1 MFYQDLQTPRDH
13 VNWARVGDQ
22 PPAGLVLGNNL
33 VIAPA
38 AVVTEHAAD
47 ENNRHTVN

>member
-1 MFYQDLQTPRDH
+1 MFYQDLQTTRDH
-13 VNWARVGDQ
+13 VNWARGGDQ

-38 AVVTEHAAD
+38 RLTEPAVD
-47 ENNRHTVN
+47 ENNRRTVN